1 MALRIRLR
9 KQGRTNR
16 PFFRMVVTDCRN
28 PRDGQYVE
36 ALGWYDPLES
46 DNEKNLNIHTDRIQ
60 HWLNQGALL
69 TESAEALVSRA
80 APHVIKGLREKE
92 LAQRLALATKRRAR
106 KKAAKD
112 KVAK

>member
-36 ALGWYDPLES
+36 SLGWYDPLIS
-46 DNEKNLNIHTDRIQ
+46 DNEKNLSIEADRIQ
-60 HWLNQGALL
+60 HWLNQGAAL
-69 TESAEALVSRA
+69 TESAEALICRA
-80 APHVIKGLREKE
+80 APQVIKSLREKE
-92 LAQRLALATKRRAR
+92 RLQRLNQAAKRKAR
-106 KKAAKD
+106 KKE
-112 KVAK
+112 KVKAGK